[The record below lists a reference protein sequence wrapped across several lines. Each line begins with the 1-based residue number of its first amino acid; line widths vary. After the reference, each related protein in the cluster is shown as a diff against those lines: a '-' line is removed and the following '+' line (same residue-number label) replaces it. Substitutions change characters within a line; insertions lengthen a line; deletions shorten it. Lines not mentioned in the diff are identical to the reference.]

1 MRFLQHPFLA
11 LTIATI
17 LALII
22 VRKKCDLSREA
33 LLNIANKGLEPS
45 GVVILIAGAGGAF
58 KQMLIDSSAG
68 QMLASGCIEAQF
80 SVFILGFS
88 IAAITRIAQG
98 SATVAMTT
106 GAGLI
111 APILQ

>member
-1 MRFLQHPFLA
+1 
-11 LTIATI
+11 
-17 LALII
+17 
-22 VRKKCDLSREA
+22 
-33 LLNIANKGLEPS
+33 
-45 GVVILIAGAGGAF
+45 
-58 KQMLIDSSAG
+58 
-68 QMLASGCIEAQF
+68 
-80 SVFILGFS
+80 VFILGFS

>member
-1 MRFLQHPFLA
+1 M
-11 LTIATI
+11 
-17 LALII
+17 ALII